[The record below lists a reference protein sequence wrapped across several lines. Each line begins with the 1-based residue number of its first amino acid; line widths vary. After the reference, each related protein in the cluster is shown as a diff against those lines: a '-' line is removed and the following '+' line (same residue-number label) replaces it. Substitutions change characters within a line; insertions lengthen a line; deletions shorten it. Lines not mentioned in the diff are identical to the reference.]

1 MLQIPEMT
9 KKSLKNNCKRKLMI
23 YSAKI
28 IFFFA
33 AIRFEHSSVS
43 MIILIDLHSFIN

>member
-9 KKSLKNNCKRKLMI
+9 KRSLKSNCKRKLMI

-28 IFFFA
+28 IYTA

-43 MIILIDLHSFIN
+43 MMISIDLHSFIN